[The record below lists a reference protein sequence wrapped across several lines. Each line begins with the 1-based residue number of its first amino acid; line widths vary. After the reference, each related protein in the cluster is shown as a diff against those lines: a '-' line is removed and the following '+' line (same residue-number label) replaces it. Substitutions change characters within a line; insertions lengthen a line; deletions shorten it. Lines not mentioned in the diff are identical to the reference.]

1 MTNTVPMKFTLFAL
15 AILFGNIAASFEND
29 MRLMCTY
36 NERIEY
42 RDLKNHTA
50 YDLGDEGMGT
60 QMVIFEIQSTK
71 LEIVNSTPFSLIDP
85 WGGLKIV
92 KLTDKLLV
100 SASENNFLR
109 LIVDY
114 NNEIVGYGGYITDQI
129 TAFELRCIEN

>member
-1 MTNTVPMKFTLFAL
+1 MRLKFILL
-15 AILFGNIAASFEND
+15 AVAIIFGNAAASFEND

-36 NERIEY
+36 DERIEY
-42 RDLKNHTA
+42 RNLKNHTA

-60 QMVIFEIQSTK
+60 QMVIFEIQDAELSV
-71 LEIVNSTPFSLIDP
+71 VNSTPFSLIDP

-92 KLTDKLLV
+92 KLKDKLLV

-114 NNEIVGYGGYITDQI
+114 NNEIVGYGGYITDQL